1 MNSLLS
7 KWISNTYL
15 KVSMTFSKLRFSE
28 FNEFINRSDLRSSN
42 SCRYH
47 WILKFSVASYKS
59 NVWEQIYVWLF
70 YYFNFER
77 SYKVFKSNS
86 PWILLNKN
94 INFCKNE
101 MESKMENTTHSFRET
116 NLVLQLIWES
126 QIKSKTRMSWSS
138 LFLFVQRESLCFW
151 FVFYLDV

>member
-1 MNSLLS
+1 MNLIKEISGLRKEINRLLS
-7 KWISNTYL
+7 KGIANTYL
-15 KVSMTFSKLRFSE
+15 KVSIETFSKLRFSE
-28 FNEFINRSDLRSSN
+28 FNKFISRSDLGSSN
-42 SCRYH
+42 SRRCH
-47 WILKFSVASYKS
+47 WILKFVVATYKS
-59 NVWEQIYVWLF
+59 DVWEQIYVWLF

-116 NLVLQLIWES
+116 NLVLQLI
-126 QIKSKTRMSWSS
+126 
-138 LFLFVQRESLCFW
+138 
-151 FVFYLDV
+151 